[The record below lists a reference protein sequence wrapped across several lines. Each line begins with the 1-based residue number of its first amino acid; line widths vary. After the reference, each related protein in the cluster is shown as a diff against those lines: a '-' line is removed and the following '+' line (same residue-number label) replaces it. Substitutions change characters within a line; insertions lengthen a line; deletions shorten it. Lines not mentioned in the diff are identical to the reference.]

1 MYNNLE
7 AEITRKKIKKTL
19 IAKEIGK
26 TYNTLNLKIS
36 GKYPFTYDEALVI
49 QETFFPECEIKS
61 LFKKFATKSV
71 S

>member
-7 AEITRKKIKKTL
+7 AEIARKKIKKTV

-36 GKYPFTYDEALVI
+36 GKYPFTYDEALII
-49 QETFFPECEIKS
+49 QEKFFPECEFKN
-61 LFKKFATKSV
+61 LFKKFEMKKV

>member
-7 AEITRKKIKKTL
+7 AEITRKKIKKPL
-19 IAKEIGK
+19 IAKEIGR

-36 GKYPFTYDEALVI
+36 GKYPFTYDEALLI
-49 QETFFPECEIKS
+49 QEKFFPECDFKK
-61 LFKKFATKSV
+61 LFKKFESKSI

>member
-7 AEITRKKIKKTL
+7 AEIVRKKIKKPE
-19 IAKEIGK
+19 IAKAIGR

-36 GKYPFTYDEALVI
+36 GKYPFTYDEAVII
-49 QETFFPECEIKS
+49 QEKFFPEYD
-61 LFKKFATKSV
+61 FKKLFEKFDSKKV

>member
-7 AEITRKKIKKTL
+7 AEIARKRIKKHI
-19 IAKEIGK
+19 IAKVIGK

-36 GKYPFTYDEALVI
+36 GKYPFTYDEALRI
-49 QETFFPECEIKS
+49 QEEFFPECDFKE
-61 LFKKFATKSV
+61 LFKKSEVNKV

>member
-7 AEITRKKIKKTL
+7 AEIIRKRIKKPTM
-19 IAKEIGK
+19 AKEIGK

-49 QETFFPECEIKS
+49 HEKFFPECDFKI
-61 LFKKFATKSV
+61 LFKKFDIKN
-71 S
+71 